1 MLVLVTLVQL
11 HILTTHCLDIP
22 QMQVLYYSSDPA
34 VKWPP
39 ESGDRVGHKEQLA
52 KHQVHKY
59 FSLEANIFFRII
71 FSHQPRERL
80 EVAYKKGFPG
90 AGDFYSNFV
99 ERRRPVMFTNAVDN
113 QDWDFLRLENLN
125 TSARAALSFTD
136 VSSFTSLDKE
146 QDSLRYR
153 TFNPQ
158 NC

>member
-1 MLVLVTLVQL
+1 M
-11 HILTTHCLDIP
+11 
-22 QMQVLYYSSDPA
+22 
-34 VKWPP
+34 
-39 ESGDRVGHKEQLA
+39 
-52 KHQVHKY
+52 
-59 FSLEANIFFRII
+59 F
-71 FSHQPRERL
+71 HQPRERL

-113 QDWDFLRLENLN
+113 QDWDFLKLENLN

-153 TFNPQ
+153 TFNPL

>member
-1 MLVLVTLVQL
+1 M
-11 HILTTHCLDIP
+11 
-22 QMQVLYYSSDPA
+22 
-34 VKWPP
+34 
-39 ESGDRVGHKEQLA
+39 
-52 KHQVHKY
+52 
-59 FSLEANIFFRII
+59 
-71 FSHQPRERL
+71 
-80 EVAYKKGFPG
+80 AYKKGFPG

-153 TFNPQ
+153 HNNSFDPFNCQ
-158 NC
+158 SWYIIVSFLGSS